1 MSLNKMSR
9 WQNLNFLS
17 NRTGTLRARED
28 TNAVIAAGCG
38 RTSQERESEVTSL
51 FAEFQAQVSSFRKGK
66 TDMGTNVPELI
77 GV

>member
-17 NRTGTLRARED
+17 NRTGTLCAHQN

-51 FAEFQAQVSSFRKGK
+51 SAEFQAQVSSSHKGK
-66 TDMGTNVPELI
+66 RDMGTNSPELI
-77 GV
+77 GI